1 MSFFLGSIDI
11 IIRRDKNEHHASAMD
26 QLKGFR
32 TFAMRTLLRAAHCL
46 RRIQQHEH
54 FVSLAV
60 RAPLWAAHCR
70 VASDCPSPSLPCNA
84 CFFSIGLLVLIGL
97 CFFIDWKLPP
107 PACPGTTG
115 NLYLECFVYPNFIG

>member
-1 MSFFLGSIDI
+1 MCEENSAWDSFFVAGAVFGEVGGRCLLLQVFQQETLSSSNTDVIFLGSIDI

-84 CFFSIGLLVLIGL
+84 
-97 CFFIDWKLPP
+97 
-107 PACPGTTG
+107 
-115 NLYLECFVYPNFIG
+115 

>member
-1 MSFFLGSIDI
+1 MDGGS
-11 IIRRDKNEHHASAMD
+11 KAASAMD

-60 RAPLWAAHCR
+60 RAPLWAAQ
-70 VASDCPSPSLPCNA
+70 LPCCIRLPHHHRCLA
-84 CFFSIGLLVLIGL
+84 MASFCFSIGLLVLIGL
-97 CFFIDWKLPP
+97 SFFFIDWKLPP

-115 NLYLECFVYPNFIG
+115 SSSSSSSSVVVVVVVVDSS

>member
-1 MSFFLGSIDI
+1 MTLVAPRI
-11 IIRRDKNEHHASAMD
+11 INDVSYVLRINDEMHFACQAQYLVKLEDDFGCSA
-26 QLKGFR
+26 QCK
-32 TFAMRTLLRAAHCL
+32 CL

-84 CFFSIGLLVLIGL
+84 
-97 CFFIDWKLPP
+97 
-107 PACPGTTG
+107 
-115 NLYLECFVYPNFIG
+115 